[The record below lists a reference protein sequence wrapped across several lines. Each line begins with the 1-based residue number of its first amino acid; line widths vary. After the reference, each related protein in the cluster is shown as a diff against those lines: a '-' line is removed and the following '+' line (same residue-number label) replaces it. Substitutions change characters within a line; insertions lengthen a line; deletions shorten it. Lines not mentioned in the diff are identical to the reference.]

1 MTIVSTISTL
11 ARKPQAE
18 LKAQVNALN
27 FYYGDFQAL
36 KGIDFPVEKNQVTA
50 LIGPSGCGKSTFL
63 RCFNR
68 MHDLYPGHRYDG
80 SIRLHPDEVDLLHKS
95 VDPIEVRMRISMVF
109 QKPNP
114 FPKSI
119 FENVAYGLKVRGERN
134 RTARLRRARLC
145 RRAQGQRAVE
155 RGQGPPG
162 RTGGQSFWRPAA
174 APVHCTRTG
183 HRPRDHPL

>member
-1 MTIVSTISTL
+1 MSTISTL

-68 MHDLYPGHRYDG
+68 MHDLYPNMRYEL
-80 SIRLHPDEVDLLHKS
+80 SLIH
-95 VDPIEVRMRISMVF
+95 I
-109 QKPNP
+109 
-114 FPKSI
+114 
-119 FENVAYGLKVRGERN
+119 
-134 RTARLRRARLC
+134 
-145 RRAQGQRAVE
+145 
-155 RGQGPPG
+155 
-162 RTGGQSFWRPAA
+162 
-174 APVHCTRTG
+174 
-183 HRPRDHPL
+183 